1 MQAPHIKRILEN
13 QHHFD
18 QVLVML
24 EEMYNENINL
34 PGGNG
39 RCAQLSRETFKMLS
53 TVVEVV
59 SAIDKHNNSI

>member
-1 MQAPHIKRILEN
+1 MQAPHIKRILDN
-13 QHHFD
+13 RSSFD

-24 EEMYNENINL
+24 EQMYQENVNL

-39 RCAQLSRETFKMLS
+39 RCAQLARETHKMLA

-59 SAIDKHNNSI
+59 EAVDKHNNQ